1 MNNTELQELIK
12 SYGSSIDP
20 KITSRLT
27 KLYELNNKYLL
38 TEGTQD
44 DFNNAARFL
53 LTAQLKNSKLIDS
66 TENDLSSL
74 FGSVLLSY
82 HNSYVNNDQLTQLT
96 SKIITYN
103 TAINDIYTINGD
115 SDIDSIKSIMSNIY
129 GISYDTYEITENS
142 YAYNLLN
149 ILKKRYKQYYGI
161 DKIEEDTGK
170 EYGFTSYEQEFLI
183 MITYDYI
190 LTKINNGIGLSLNKK
205 NNETQIDYIRY
216 SDNDEVLYTNPQNE
230 NEKDVI
236 SHFYTKNISVT
247 NDTMKIYKNIV
258 VGNAQ
263 DPYVFYSNDRA
274 ENNNRGFTTTIK
286 IKNDDST
293 LDTLDITDFIRR
305 NGALEATHIETNVTN
320 YYVYDIKQILDN
332 YPKLQLLE
340 LKRTGAPVEISTVYN
355 IIAPVDE
362 NDKKLINEHCVYTN
376 EILAKYEE
384 YFNSKPNA
392 ENAMT
397 FGDNTDTND
406 YRRKIDSESGSEEL
420 YKFLFQEINVTGSFS
435 KELQIMTNTFKI
447 LYDFKQVN
455 QNTSDG
461 KSYGQLIDNEKRS
474 ASSLETYHSLKYHNM
489 NYMTFTNILV
499 DIDSDLYKNLK
510 IMFRNAKCYIED
522 DLQNY
527 GFKDIRTINNKK
539 YITLSFS
546 IIYKEFNT
554 NIRAIDCS
562 DIQNHLIGIYLSSAD
577 EKDFINERLYEIIS
591 NPTYLSF
598 LDESNRQLFLS
609 LKTNAFIIRNS
620 AVDDI
625 VSYLSGSYINF
636 GINKTELNDIDTIL
650 KLYKECRDMF
660 YMCLYNK
667 AYSTEE
673 LYSTYVELYIRA
685 FTIERFISSRLDNM
699 TNLELMNKNDCRNFL
714 LSYGLKILSD
724 QIDKQQFADS
734 LTYEK
739 RIIANYCELMSKKG
753 SSAVINK
760 FFEIFDYNT
769 TEIEIY
775 KYLLLKD
782 NSIEKDKDKK
792 SILTSS
798 KIKFI
803 PVQYRSTDINMA
815 ITENID
821 KAVEYEKFVEKDKY
835 WDADEVQESVIDELF
850 DSPVTTKYLGIDLKK
865 DIYEAYI
872 KTRYI
877 LSLNKYL
884 YNKLDFSNTTAD
896 NLNDNLNIYKYL
908 TYETEDFGE
917 ISIVGTYKFIELLF
931 KLFVHYSEK
940 YYKIDDDPLFPDDES
955 AIPNFSD
962 SNLIRY
968 YGINENTTI
977 ATENFSFYNTTYLKK
992 DMLKSLFKR
1001 RYLKY
1006 MSDSDGY
1013 SISDDDKFIYY
1024 YTKSSTITPY
1034 DLLVNANADKKTLG
1048 YLLFSSETD
1057 NTIGAEFKYL
1067 LPLKVTSQRNGSQV
1081 VIFDSP
1087 VYRKLKASAQEIM
1100 TDTVGTNNYNNSTID
1115 VFDDMFNS
1123 ISMINFLNTSSE
1135 DEDYYDKFNAIYQF
1149 NRFKDNN
1156 GQYPL
1161 QADQLGKFI
1170 GDENEIGLENFNF
1183 YSYIYDNCLSFPLNY
1198 INGKFNNS
1206 KEINYDINAKRITD
1220 EIFEKYY
1227 TTTNPNGLGYYT
1239 NKTTSNE
1246 INDDIQEI
1254 ANIFAITDS
1263 EYGKTPDNSTII
1275 TAKRDAIISKLTEMN
1290 AITSNTSFVSETG
1303 DELKE
1308 VIENL
1313 TDAINTMSSDLNAA
1327 LEMFNHLKLDLNFGN
1342 NISNFFDFIKTCITF
1357 FISYTSYLYQSNLI
1371 YKIDT
1376 EAEQI
1381 PLTYQIEEQI
1391 SNTLVDYFY
1400 SDESVDIIEI

>member
-66 TENDLSSL
+66 TENELSSL

-103 TAINDIYTINGD
+103 TAINDIYTINNDGD
-115 SDIDSIKSIMSNIY
+115 IESIKSIMSNIY

-149 ILKKRYKQYYGI
+149 ILKKRYKQFYGI
-161 DKIEEDTGK
+161 DAIERETGK

-190 LTKINNGIGLSLNKK
+190 LTKIDGGNGLSLNKK
-205 NNETQIDYIRY
+205 SGATKIDYIRY

-230 NEKDVI
+230 NEKDVV
-236 SHFYTKNISVT
+236 SHFYTKNISVA
-247 NDTMKIYKNIV
+247 NDKMKIYKNIV

-274 ENNNRGFTTTIK
+274 ENNNRGFITTIK
-286 IKNDDST
+286 NDNS
-293 LDTLDITDFIRR
+293 TLDITDFIRR
-305 NGALEATHIETNVTN
+305 NGVLEATHIETNVTN
-320 YYVYDIKQILDN
+320 YYIYDIKQILDN
-332 YPKLQLLE
+332 YPKLKLLE
-340 LKRTGAPVEISTVYN
+340 LRRPGAPVEVSTVYN

-362 NDKKLINEHCVYTN
+362 NDKKIINDHCVYTN
-376 EILAKYEE
+376 GILAKYEE
-384 YFNSKPNA
+384 YFTKKSEV
-392 ENAMT
+392 ENVMT

-406 YRRKIDSESGSEEL
+406 YSFATGSKQL

-461 KSYGQLIDNEKRS
+461 KSFAQLVDNEKRS

-510 IMFRNAKCYIED
+510 ILFRNAKCYIED

-539 YITLSFS
+539 YIILSFS

-609 LKTNAFIIRNS
+609 LKTNAYVIRNS

-699 TNLELMNKNDCRNFL
+699 VNLELMNKNDCRNFL

-724 QIDKQQFADS
+724 QIDNQQFADS

-782 NSIEKDKDKK
+782 NNIEKNK
-792 SILTSS
+792 LSS

-835 WDADEVQESVIDELF
+835 WDSDEVQESVIDELF

-877 LSLNKYL
+877 LSLNKFL
-884 YNKLDFSNTTAD
+884 YNKLDFSNTTASSS
-896 NLNDNLNIYKYL
+896 DNLNIYKYL

-940 YYKIDDDPLFPDDES
+940 YYKVDNDPLFKSTIPDFND
-955 AIPNFSD
+955 N
-962 SNLIRY
+962 NLIRY
-968 YGINENTTI
+968 YGINSDTTI
-977 ATENFSFYNTTYLKK
+977 ATENFSFYNTTYLKE

-1006 MSDSDGY
+1006 ESDSDGY
-1013 SISDDDKFIYY
+1013 SISDNFIYY

-1087 VYRKLKASAQEIM
+1087 VYRKLKASSQEIM
-1100 TDTVGTNNYNNSTID
+1100 TDNVGTNNYNNSTID

-1135 DEDYYDKFNAIYQF
+1135 DADYYDKFNAIYQF

-1183 YSYIYDNCLSFPLNY
+1183 YSYIYDNCLSFPLDY

-1239 NKTTSNE
+1239 NNTTSVE
-1246 INDDIQEI
+1246 IGEDIQEI

-1263 EYGKTPDNSTII
+1263 EYGKNINNSDII
-1275 TAKRDAIISKLTEMN
+1275 ATKRDAIMSKLTEMN
-1290 AITSNTSFVSETG
+1290 AITNDNSFVSVTG

-1308 VIENL
+1308 VIDNL
-1313 TDAINTMSSDLNAA
+1313 SDVINTMSSDLNAA
-1327 LEMFNHLKLDLNFGN
+1327 LEMFNHLKLDLNFGS

>member
-962 SNLIRY
+962 NNLIRY

-1239 NKTTSNE
+1239 NNTTRNE

-1275 TAKRDAIISKLTEMN
+1275 AAKRDAIISKLTEMN